1 MIKCVQ
7 AKISFT
13 AGSSSVFINIKVVVV
28 MADGWR
34 PIVVPDEI
42 YDRAKKYY
50 EENKEQLK
58 LKYGVRSLT
67 GFLNFCI
74 REYLKDKGII

>member
-1 MIKCVQ
+1 M
-7 AKISFT
+7 
-13 AGSSSVFINIKVVVV
+13 V

-42 YDRAKKYY
+42 YNLAQKYY
-50 EENKEQLK
+50 EKNNEELK

-74 REYLKDKGII
+74 REYLKEKGII